1 MPTTL
6 RRIFQVIDGAKKL
19 VGDGFDV
26 TSPMPGSRIRQLSP
40 FLLLDHTG
48 PMRVEPTDTPLGAHP
63 HPHRGFETVTVVY
76 QGYLAHRD
84 TAGHSGYLGPG
95 DVQWMTAGAGLLHE
109 EMHEREFSRRGGT
122 LELIQLWV
130 NVPAKDK
137 MAPPNYQNLT
147 AEAIPS
153 LPVSGSD
160 DEGHIRVIAGTYG
173 GITGPAHTF
182 SPLILLDA
190 HLPEGSSTT
199 LTLPADYNVG
209 LYVVTGDV
217 LVNGTRPAQ
226 TKQLVVLGWDAPDVQ
241 LTCSQDSIVLVMAGQ
256 PIVEPLATYG
266 PFVMNT
272 NEELM
277 QAIADSE
284 SGQMGQFSDEE

>member
-1 MPTTL
+1 MNKPL

-26 TSPMPGSRIRQLSP
+26 TSPMPGARIRQLSP

-48 PMRVEPTDTPLGAHP
+48 PMPVRPTDTPLGAHP

-84 TAGHSGYLGPG
+84 TAGHSGQLGPG

-137 MAPPNYQNLT
+137 LAAPGYQELG
-147 AEAIPS
+147 AAAIPS
-153 LPVSGSD
+153 IPLSEAG
-160 DEGHIRVIAGTYG
+160 GGYLRVIAGTYAG
-173 GITGPAHTF
+173 VTGPARTF
-182 SPLILLDA
+182 SPLLLLDA
-190 HLPEGSSTT
+190 HLGEGSATT

-209 LYVVTGDV
+209 LYVVGGDV
-217 LVNGTRPAQ
+217 LINGSRPAH
-226 TKQLVVLGWDAPDVQ
+226 TKQLVVLGWDAPDVHVSC
-241 LTCSQDSIVLVMAGQ
+241 TEDSIVLIMAGQ
-256 PIVEPLATYG
+256 PIEEPLATYG

-272 NEELM
+272 NQELM
-277 QAIADSE
+277 QAIADYE
-284 SGQMGQFSDEE
+284 SGRMGQFPIEE

>member
-1 MPTTL
+1 MTHF
-6 RRIFQVIDGAKKL
+6 RRIFQVIDGVKKL

-26 TSPMPGSRIRQLSP
+26 CSPMPGSRIRQLSP

-48 PMRVEPTDTPLGAHP
+48 PTVVRPTETPLGAHA

-84 TAGHSGYLGPG
+84 TAGHRGHLGPG

-109 EMHEREFSRRGGT
+109 EMHEREFARRGGV

-137 MAPPNYQNLT
+137 MAPPNYQELS
-147 AEAIPS
+147 AADIPS
-153 LPVSGSD
+153 VAAANGR
-160 DEGHIRVIAGTYG
+160 GYIRVIAGTYG
-173 GITGPAHTF
+173 GVTGPASTF

-190 HLPEGSSTT
+190 HLLEDSTT
-199 LTLPADYNVG
+199 TLSLPPHYNVG

-217 LVNGTRPAQ
+217 LINGGRPAH
-226 TKQLVVLGWDAPDVQ
+226 TKQLVVLGWDSPDVQ
-241 LTCSQDSIVLVMAGQ
+241 ISCSQDSVVLVMAGQ
-256 PIVEPLATYG
+256 PIEEPLATYG

-272 NEELM
+272 NQELV
-277 QAIADSE
+277 QAIDDYENGRLGSFE
-284 SGQMGQFSDEE
+284 P

>member
-1 MPTTL
+1 MTNTF
-6 RRIFQVIDGAKKL
+6 RRIFQVIDGVKKL

-26 TSPMPGSRIRQLSP
+26 CSPMPGSRIRQLSP
-40 FLLLDHTG
+40 YLLLDHTG
-48 PMRVEPTDTPLGAHP
+48 PVPVRPTDTPLGAHP

-84 TAGHSGYLGPG
+84 TAGHQGHLGPG

-109 EMHEREFSRRGGT
+109 EMHEREFARRGGT

-137 MAPPNYQNLT
+137 LVPPTYQELPAAT
-147 AEAIPS
+147 IPS
-153 LPVSGSD
+153 VAV
-160 DEGHIRVIAGTYG
+160 EGGPGRLRVIAGEYQG
-173 GITGPAHTF
+173 VQGPARTF
-182 SPLILLDA
+182 SPLTLLDA
-190 HLPEGSSTT
+190 HLPEGSTTT
-199 LTLPADYNVG
+199 LHLPADYNVG
-209 LYVVTGDV
+209 LYVVKGDV
-217 LVNGTRPAQ
+217 LINDHRPAH
-226 TKQLVVLGWDAPDVQ
+226 TKQLVVLGWDATDIR
-241 LTCSQDSIVLVMAGQ
+241 LSSTEDSIVLVLAGA

-277 QAIADSE
+277 QAIADYEGGRLGS
-284 SGQMGQFSDEE
+284 FDD

>member
-1 MPTTL
+1 MTKPF

-26 TSPMPGSRIRQLSP
+26 CSPMPGSRIRQLSP

-48 PMRVEPTDTPLGAHP
+48 PTPVQPTDTPLGAHP

-84 TAGHSGYLGPG
+84 TAGHHGHLGPG

-109 EMHEREFSRRGGT
+109 EMHEREFARRGGT

-137 MAPPNYQNLT
+137 LAPPNYQELP
-147 AEAIPS
+147 AAVIPS
-153 LPVSGSD
+153 VAVASGP
-160 DEGHIRVIAGTYG
+160 GRIRVIAGEYQG
-173 GITGPAHTF
+173 VQGPAHTF
-182 SPLILLDA
+182 SPLTLLDA

-199 LTLPADYNVG
+199 LHLPADYNVG
-209 LYVVTGDV
+209 LYVVKGDV
-217 LVNGTRPAQ
+217 LLNEHRPAH
-226 TKQLVVLGWDAPDVQ
+226 TKQLVVFGWDAPDIRI
-241 LTCSQDSIVLVMAGQ
+241 SAAEDSIVLVLAGA

-277 QAIADSE
+277 QAIADYEGGRLGS
-284 SGQMGQFSDEE
+284 FDD